1 MRRTNA
7 QLIGQILEV
16 CQEEGAGKTKIV
28 YKCGLNF
35 NNANMHL
42 EHLINAGL
50 LETSGT
56 SYKTT
61 QKGMEALEHINA
73 LRMLLG
79 QATSPV
85 D

>member
-1 MRRTNA
+1 
-7 QLIGQILEV
+7 
-16 CQEEGAGKTKIV
+16 
-28 YKCGLNF
+28 
-35 NNANMHL
+35 MHL

-61 QKGMEALEHINA
+61 QKGMDALEHINA
-73 LRMLLG
+73 LRTLLG
-79 QATSPV
+79 PTTSSE